1 MQYSLS
7 VEYFRLKSICL
18 LEAVR
23 SCSLDND
30 KNQGYENNA
39 KGKHETDN
47 YLRVK
52 VLERFRIFKH
62 HHNNDF

>member
-23 SCSLDND
+23 SRSLDND
-30 KNQGYENNA
+30 KNQGYENNV

-47 YLRVK
+47 YVRVK
-52 VLERFRIFKH
+52 VLERFRISL
-62 HHNNDF
+62 